1 MKALGFNDKKKSR
14 GLWRHGQSYR
24 QMASVQWPINKNH
37 VICAVMAMEEYPYNG
52 GLKRY
57 LINVLVSVS
66 ILKVSIFN
74 MWVKKKDSFVVL
86 FNFFLG
92 FYRQY
97 ISQSRFFHRCL
108 SCHAQ
113 CNRLLYRQK
122 WSCYFRR
129 LSPVK
134 QVSFVGSLPL
144 NPASRKPCR

>member
-1 MKALGFNDKKKSR
+1 
-14 GLWRHGQSYR
+14 
-24 QMASVQWPINKNH
+24 MASVQWPINKNH
-37 VICAVMAMEEYPYNG
+37 VVCDVMAMEEYPYNG

-97 ISQSRFFHRCL
+97 ISQS
-108 SCHAQ
+108 
-113 CNRLLYRQK
+113 
-122 WSCYFRR
+122 
-129 LSPVK
+129 
-134 QVSFVGSLPL
+134 
-144 NPASRKPCR
+144 